1 MKGKNLLNRSNF
13 YYAEY
18 QNIDELSATS
28 PVLIRGLRIGT
39 VSEVKLKDDM
49 TTIVATLD
57 IDRGIRFPKNTE
69 ALIINTS
76 IMGGKAVVLD
86 VKASCSGD
94 DCAQRGDYLKGRVQG
109 MLESMFAD
117 QDIPGYMQ
125 QLKSGL
131 GDIVTDISDSLSA
144 QGASNEFAKT
154 FRALQEVLV
163 NLASFTA
170 QLSGSMSAYDR
181 KLQSSLDNLS
191 TFTDALA
198 ASDAQITSALAN
210 LDTITGDFKNAQLGT
225 SLNTTMTSFDETLAK
240 VDKSFN
246 ELEGLLKEINSGQG
260 TLGKLS
266 KDKELYDNLNETSAQ
281 LALLLQDFRLNP
293 KRYVNV
299 SVFGKKQKEYEVPE
313 DDPALED

>member
-1 MKGKNLLNRSNF
+1 
-13 YYAEY
+13 
-18 QNIDELSATS
+18 
-28 PVLIRGLRIGT
+28 
-39 VSEVKLKDDM
+39 
-49 TTIVATLD
+49 
-57 IDRGIRFPKNTE
+57 
-69 ALIINTS
+69 
-76 IMGGKAVVLD
+76 
-86 VKASCSGD
+86 
-94 DCAQRGDYLKGRVQG
+94 

-313 DDPALED
+313 DDPALKD

>member
-1 MKGKNLLNRSNF
+1 
-13 YYAEY
+13 
-18 QNIDELSATS
+18 
-28 PVLIRGLRIGT
+28 VLIRGLRIGT

-313 DDPALED
+313 DDPALKD

>member
-266 KDKELYDNLNETSAQ
+266 KDQELYDNLNETSAQ

-313 DDPALED
+313 DDPALKD